1 MRHVIRKGDST
12 THGGI
17 VVEGLANYK
26 IMGREV
32 SCKGHLVYC
41 PLCKNH
47 YPIMEGESLMVIG
60 GKEVALEG
68 MKTGCG
74 ATLISTQYLVA
85 IGD

>member
-47 YPIMEGESLMVIG
+47 YPIMEG
-60 GKEVALEG
+60 A
-68 MKTGCG
+68 
-74 ATLISTQYLVA
+74 
-85 IGD
+85 